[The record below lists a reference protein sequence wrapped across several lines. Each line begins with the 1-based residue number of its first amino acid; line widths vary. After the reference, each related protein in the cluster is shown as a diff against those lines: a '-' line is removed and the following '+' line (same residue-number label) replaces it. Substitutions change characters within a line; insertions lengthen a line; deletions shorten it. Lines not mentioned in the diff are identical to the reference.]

1 MLEALSA
8 GYGYPSAER
17 GKVERFH
24 KAGMIRP
31 EYDGN
36 AIDCGLIQIVY
47 TGAEASPTYAMS
59 QYLYADDRSPMQSIT
74 ST

>member
-47 TGAEASPTYAMS
+47 TGAEASPHV
-59 QYLYADDRSPMQSIT
+59 
-74 ST
+74 

>member
-47 TGAEASPTYAMS
+47 TGAEASPHVCYVAIS
-59 QYLYADDRSPMQSIT
+59 VRR
-74 ST
+74 